1 MTVGRL
7 ALALAVWSTL
17 TSTAKAEL
25 PALEVAVMPGPNQ
38 DELVRFALAHDLVDR
53 LEPPG
58 RALVVWVDPT
68 SEQRGPRLTI
78 RVAEPPTGFVVTQL
92 EIGLAD
98 PLTPRGPTG
107 LPGSRGGPRRILTRL
122 VERSRP
128 DLAPVA
134 NDVARQLGWRV
145 RLEPPITDPEV
156 AGLLLVLPERGF
168 LREPSARSLELF
180 LRAREHRDEPLTR
193 SQLEAFL
200 TAYETAHQLRSA
212 FDDELCGA
220 SLIGAFL
227 AGDLARVE
235 AALAEENNGFELRGP
250 GLASVL
256 HLAASWPDRRQS
268 LVLFERLLTAL
279 DKAELET
286 LLEARDRAGMTPLL
300 RALSAGNDLLAQ
312 RLLRL
317 GARPQARAFDGVNV
331 IHASLRGGLVGLVP
345 TLGRRVP
352 RALTQLDGR
361 GLTPLGLAARLGLA
375 QQLGGGLGTLAPE
388 PSVDAVVGACA
399 RADLATASRW
409 VKRVPG
415 LAEQAA
421 LDALNLGRPPSHARW
436 LAEPEE
442 AAAVPLAFACAMSL
456 GRPTAAMFGAALAG
470 GRHEL
475 ASAALLAG
483 LPLDARAD
491 GQSLLHLTA
500 RYRAPAMAR
509 LLGALGGDPQAFDL
523 TLSTPLELALDGG
536 DLPTIEALLAVS
548 ARTGKL
554 APQAAMRAL
563 DRALGASADLKL
575 VRLLSA
581 SLPALGPLERARLA
595 VVLGDERSVRDLVA
609 AHPEVLGDDSGLG
622 LTLLHLAA
630 RFGQTPLIP
639 ILVSAGEP
647 LDRELA
653 PGTRWHGRE
662 LSGWTALHLAAFHG
676 HHTAY
681 QTLVRLG
688 ALQQVAADGT
698 SPEDHLR
705 FQMVDVGSIGHG
717 DWRANLDV
725 VRPADDAHAGVE
737 PEIEAPVKPA
747 ESPAGSPPQMSRPQG
762 VPRPSFIALGGGVL
776 FDEAPGAELML
787 GRASV
792 SGGRDELGSADGL
805 EAGLETCLAKA
816 ERALRRFVSDE
827 QQRLR
832 ATGDVRLALSSA
844 RGVAA
849 RLEQERRRMVVGRGP
864 EVLAVARLQAARVE
878 LAGRTSG
885 LAEGIVARALA
896 ELAQAAERAPV
907 LRLLDGPVVHALRLA
922 RALALRSRG
931 ALSEALEALDA
942 VRGEVFGA
950 PEVKGR
956 LAHWR
961 GLLLGELGRYGDAI
975 ATLRTATFLRPR
987 HLETRLSLATLL
999 GRVGAR
1005 TEARVLAKALVEET
1019 RGMRSIERP
1028 AALLIDGLLR
1038 LGDGELAAR
1047 ESVEAAVDELERGS
1061 FAHPAVGRIQLA
1073 LARLARDRGDHADA
1087 RNWLTRAQAALG
1099 VSDGEDAPMLG
1110 VALSLKGELARL
1122 EGRLDEALGLVRD
1135 GYALALPTEERELVW
1150 PIEVELARVYRA
1162 LAKSRG
1168 AAGRGAL
1175 SMAVVFGKRAVET
1188 LRWLRS
1194 QADAVS
1200 PEVAR
1205 AFTEDRIDAWREL
1218 ARDLADLGRYVEAL
1232 AVLDGLRLDEARAVS
1247 GTTRGMVEEAVAP
1260 ALQPERLAPPA
1271 SPSRELAELADLS
1284 EASRTRELTPRE
1296 KDRLAALRAAQRE
1309 RRKAFEG
1316 WLSSL
1321 EASLDKL
1328 PPKRAQ
1334 AIAALNL
1341 RDVSA
1346 LMGTLGSLARFGP
1359 RVAVLHY
1366 VFAEDHV
1373 RVVVTTARGQVGRDG
1388 NLGGEE
1394 VMALTMT
1401 LREQLVD
1408 PTSDPRPVAREL
1420 WRQLIGPIA
1429 EDLKSEQID
1438 TLFFAL
1444 DGPLRYLPMAALWD
1458 GERWLVERFRV
1469 AHLSRAA
1476 LDKLEARAGAGMAV
1490 DTIGALGAAK
1500 AVLAGYAAL
1509 PAVKDEL
1516 EGVVKV
1522 GADDPS
1528 GVMPGEIRLDEAFT
1542 REALTAMLETRA
1554 HSSYHIASHFILG
1567 PKEHESFLLLGDGG
1581 RLTLEE
1587 IRYDLRFDGVDLLAL
1602 SACNTAVGEERD
1614 GRELEGF
1621 ASLALRLGARQ
1632 VLATLWPVGDQSTG
1646 LLMQSLYRFSKDRP
1660 RPRSQ
1665 SLRLAMLGHIRGEAV
1680 TDLPASGLH
1689 AAPDWPVSTS
1699 LEGHRHP
1706 FYWAPFILIGSWL

>member
-1 MTVGRL
+1 MTCRRL

-25 PALEVAVMPGPNQ
+25 PALEVAVMPGPSR
-38 DELVRFALAHDLVDR
+38 DELIRFALAHDLLDR
-53 LEPPG
+53 LERPG
-58 RALVVWVDPT
+58 RAELVWVAPE

-78 RVAEPPTGFVVTQL
+78 RTAGPTSGSPPAQL
-92 EIGLAD
+92 ELGLSELARS
-98 PLTPRGPTG
+98 PRAP
-107 LPGSRGGPRRILTRL
+107 PRVMTRL
-122 VERSRP
+122 VTSVAT
-128 DLAPVA
+128 DLAAAA

-145 RLEPPITDPEV
+145 RAEPPLTDPEV
-156 AGLLLVLPERGF
+156 AGLLLVLPERG
-168 LREPSARSLELF
+168 LQREPSARALELF
-180 LRAREHRDEPLTR
+180 LRAREHLDEAPARPLV
-193 SQLEAFL
+193 EAFL
-200 TAYETAHQLRSA
+200 TAYQAAHA
-212 FDDELCGA
+212 IYEAHDDELCGD
-220 SLIGAFL
+220 SLVGALL
-227 AGDLARVE
+227 AGELPRVE
-235 AALAEENNGFELRGP
+235 AALSREDSALTTRGP

-256 HLAASWPDRRQS
+256 HLAATWPDRRQA
-268 LVLFERLLTAL
+268 LLLTERLLAAL
-279 DKAELET
+279 DRFDLAV
-286 LLEARDRAGMTPLL
+286 LLEARDHAGMTPLL
-300 RALSAGNDLLAQ
+300 RALSAGNDLVAQ
-312 RLLRL
+312 RLLQL
-317 GARPQARAFDGVNV
+317 GARPSVRAFDGVNV
-331 IHASLRGGLVGLVP
+331 IHASLRGGLVRLIP
-345 TLGRRVP
+345 TLARRVP
-352 RALTQLDGR
+352 RALTQRDGR
-361 GLTPLGLAARLGLA
+361 GQTPLGLAARLGLA
-375 QQLGGGLGTLAPE
+375 DSLGPLVLE
-388 PSVDAVVGACA
+388 PGADAVVGACA
-399 RADLATASRW
+399 RGDLTTASRW
-409 VKRVPG
+409 VRRAPG

-421 LDALNLGRPPSHARW
+421 LDALSLGRADSRATW

-442 AAAVPLAFACAMSL
+442 AAAAPMAFLCAMSL
-456 GRPTAAMFGAALAG
+456 GPPTAAMFGAALAD
-470 GRHEL
+470 GRDEL

-483 LPLDARAD
+483 LPLGARAG

-500 RYRAPAMAR
+500 RHRAPAMAR
-509 LLGALGGDPQAFDL
+509 LLGALGADAAAFDL

-536 DLPTIEALLAVS
+536 DLPSVEALLAVS
-548 ARTGKL
+548 ARAGKL
-554 APQAAMRAL
+554 APQAALRAL
-563 DRALGASADLKL
+563 DRALGASADPKL
-575 VRLLSA
+575 IRLLSA
-581 SLPALGPLERARLA
+581 SLPALGPLEQARLA
-595 VVLGDERSVRDLVA
+595 VVLGDERALRDLVA
-609 AHPEVLGDDSGLG
+609 AHPEVLGEDSGLG

-630 RFGQTPLIP
+630 RFGQATLIP
-639 ILVSAGEP
+639 ILASAGEP

-676 HHTAY
+676 HHGAY
-681 QTLVRLG
+681 QTLTRLG
-688 ALQQVAADGT
+688 ARQQVAADGT

-705 FQMVDVGSIGHG
+705 FQMFDVGSFGQG
-717 DWRANLDV
+717 DWRADLDV
-725 VRPADDAHAGVE
+725 VRPVDDHAGVE

-747 ESPAGSPPQMSRPQG
+747 DSPVGSPPHMSRPQG
-762 VPRPSFIALGGGVL
+762 GTRPSFIALGGGVL
-776 FDEAPGAELML
+776 FDEAPGEELTL

-805 EAGLETCLAKA
+805 ESGLESCLAMA
-816 ERALRRFVSDE
+816 QAASRRFVGDE
-827 QQRLR
+827 PQRLEAAR
-832 ATGDVRLALSSA
+832 DARFALSSA
-844 RGVAA
+844 RGFAA
-849 RLEQERRRMVVGRGP
+849 RLEHERRRMVVGRGP
-864 EVLAVARLQAARVE
+864 EVLAIARLQAARVE
-878 LAGRTSG
+878 LAGRAG
-885 LAEGIVARALA
+885 RLAERHLERALA
-896 ELAQAAERAPV
+896 ELAQAAARAPG
-907 LRLLDGPVVHALRLA
+907 LHLLDGPVAQALRLGQ
-922 RALALRSRG
+922 ALALRGRG
-931 ALSEALEALDA
+931 ALSAALEALGA

-950 PEVKGR
+950 LDVKAR

-961 GLLLGELGRYGDAI
+961 GLLLGELGRYGEAV
-975 ATLRTATFLRPR
+975 ATLRTSLILRPR
-987 HLETRLSLATLL
+987 HLETRLNLATLL

-1005 TEARVLAKALVEET
+1005 VEARTLAKALVEET
-1019 RGMRSIERP
+1019 RALRSLVRP
-1028 AALLIDGLLR
+1028 AALFIDGLLR

-1047 ESVEAAVDELERGS
+1047 EAVEAAVDELEQGR

-1087 RNWLTRAQAALG
+1087 RAWLTRARAAL
-1099 VSDGEDAPMLG
+1099 VASDGEDAPILG
-1110 VALSLKGELARL
+1110 AALSLEGEISRR
-1122 EGRLDEALGLVRD
+1122 EGRLDEALALTRE
-1135 GYALALPTEERELVW
+1135 GYGLALGSEERELVW
-1150 PIEVELARVYRA
+1150 PIELELARTYRE
-1162 LAKSRG
+1162 LAKTRG

-1175 SMAVVFGKRAVET
+1175 SMAVVLAKRAVET
-1188 LRWLRS
+1188 LRWLRT
-1194 QADAVS
+1194 QAEPVA

-1232 AVLDGLRLDEARAVS
+1232 AVLDGLRLDEARSVS
-1247 GTTRGMVEEAVAP
+1247 GTTRGMLEEAVAP
-1260 ALQPERLAPPA
+1260 ALQPERLASPTA
-1271 SPSRELAELADLS
+1271 PSRELAELADLA
-1284 EASRTRELTPRE
+1284 EASQTRELTPRE
-1296 KDRLAALRAAQRE
+1296 KERLAALRAAQRE

-1346 LMGTLGSLARFGP
+1346 LMGTLGTLSRRGP
-1359 RVAVLHY
+1359 KVAVLHY

-1388 NLGGEE
+1388 TLGGEE

-1401 LREQLVD
+1401 LREQLID
-1408 PTSDPRPVAREL
+1408 PESDPRPVAREL
-1420 WRQLIGPIA
+1420 WSQLIEPIA

-1476 LDKLEARAGAGMAV
+1476 LDKLEARAPAGPGG

-1500 AVLAGYAAL
+1500 TVLAGYAAL
-1509 PAVKDEL
+1509 PAVKEEL

-1542 REALTAMLETRA
+1542 REALVGMLEARA
-1554 HSSYHIASHFILG
+1554 HTSYHIASHFILG
-1567 PKEHESFLLLGDGG
+1567 AKEHESFLLLGDGG

-1632 VLATLWPVGDQSTG
+1632 VLATLWPVGDKSTG
-1646 LLMQSLYRFSKDRP
+1646 QLMQSLYRWSKERD

-1665 SLRLAMLGHIRGEAV
+1665 ALRLAMLGQIRGEEV
-1680 TDLPASGLH
+1680 TDLPAGGLH
-1689 AAPDWPVSTS
+1689 ASPDWPAATS
-1699 LEGHRHP
+1699 LDGHRHP
-1706 FYWAPFILIGSWL
+1706 FFWAPFILIGSWL

>member
-17 TSTAKAEL
+17 SSTASAEV
-25 PALEVAVMPGPNQ
+25 PALEVAVMPGPSQ

-53 LEPPG
+53 LDPPG
-58 RALVVWVDPT
+58 RATLVWVDPG

-78 RVAEPPTGFVVTQL
+78 RVAEPPAGFPATHL
-92 EIGLAD
+92 EVGLAD
-98 PLTPRGPTG
+98 PATPPG
-107 LPGSRGGPRRILTRL
+107 LPQRGPRRILTRL
-122 VERSRP
+122 VERSAP
-128 DLAPVA
+128 DLAVVA
-134 NDVARQLGWRV
+134 ADIGRQLGWRV
-145 RLEPPITDPEV
+145 RFEPTLVDPEV
-156 AGLLLVLPERGF
+156 AGLLLVLPERG
-168 LREPSARSLELF
+168 LSREPSVRALELF
-180 LRAREHRDEPLTR
+180 LRARERLDEPLPRTL
-193 SQLEAFL
+193 LEAWL
-200 TAYETAHQLRSA
+200 TAYEAAHRLGPV
-212 FDDELCGA
+212 FDDELCGD
-220 SLIGAFL
+220 SLIGAL
-227 AGDLARVE
+227 VAGDLPRVE
-235 AALAEENNGFELRGP
+235 AALAEDNGGFDRRGP

-256 HLAASWPDRRQS
+256 HLAASWQDRRHS
-268 LVLFERLLTAL
+268 FVLVERLLSSL
-279 DKAELET
+279 DKAELEA

-300 RALSAGNDLLAQ
+300 RALSAGNDLVAQ

-317 GARPQARAFDGVNV
+317 GARPQTRAFDGVNV
-331 IHASLRGGLVGLVP
+331 IHASLRGGLVRLVP
-345 TLGRRVP
+345 GFGRMVP
-352 RALTQLDGR
+352 RALTQRDGR
-361 GLTPLGLAARLGLA
+361 GLTPVALAARLGLA
-375 QQLGGGLGTLAPE
+375 QQLMVGLGPLATGPG
-388 PSVDAVVGACA
+388 SDAVLQACA
-399 RADLATASRW
+399 RGDLAMASRW
-409 VKRVPG
+409 VRRTPG

-421 LDALNLGRPPSHARW
+421 LDALNLGRPPSRASW

-442 AAAVPLAFACAMSL
+442 AAARPLAFSCALSL
-456 GRPTAAMFGAALAG
+456 GRPTAAMFGAALAD
-470 GRHEL
+470 GRPEL

-491 GQSLLHLTA
+491 GQSLLHLAA
-500 RYRAPAMAR
+500 RHRAPAMAR
-509 LLGALGGDPQAFDL
+509 LLGALGGDPRAFDL

-536 DLPTIEALLAVS
+536 DLPTVEALLAVS
-548 ARTGKL
+548 TRAEEL
-554 APQAAMRAL
+554 PPQAAMRAL
-563 DRALGASADLKL
+563 DRALAASADPKL

-581 SLPALGPLERARLA
+581 SLPALGPLEQARLA
-595 VVLGDERSVRDLVA
+595 VVLGDERSLRDLVA

-622 LTLLHLAA
+622 LTLIHLAA
-630 RFGQTPLIP
+630 RFGQAPLIP
-639 ILVSAGEP
+639 ILASAGES

-676 HHTAY
+676 HHAAY
-681 QTLVRLG
+681 QTVLRLG
-688 ALQQVAADGT
+688 ASPQVAADGT

-705 FQMVDVGSIGHG
+705 FQMVDVGSIGQG
-717 DWRANLDV
+717 DWRADLDV
-725 VRPADDAHAGVE
+725 VRPSDDAHAGE
-737 PEIEAPVKPA
+737 GPEIESPIKPNESAPVGHGQA
-747 ESPAGSPPQMSRPQG
+747 SRPQSRH
-762 VPRPSFIALGGGVL
+762 RPSFIALGGGVL
-776 FDEAPGAELML
+776 FDEAPGDELAL

-805 EAGLETCLAKA
+805 ESGLETCIAKA
-816 ERALRRFVSDE
+816 ERASRRFVSDE
-827 QQRLR
+827 EQRLQ
-832 ATGDVRLALSSA
+832 AIGDARLALSSA
-844 RGVAA
+844 RGFAA
-849 RLEQERRRMVVGRGP
+849 RLERERRRMVVGRGP

-878 LAGRTSG
+878 LLGHASG
-885 LAEGIVARALA
+885 LAESVLRGALVELEQAAARAPA
-896 ELAQAAERAPV
+896 
-907 LRLLDGPVVHALRLA
+907 LRLLDGTAAQALRLGQV
-922 RALALRSRG
+922 LALRSSG
-931 ALSEALEALDA
+931 ALSAALEALDA
-942 VRGEVFGA
+942 VRAEVFGA
-950 PEVKGR
+950 LDVKGR

-961 GLLLGELGRYGDAI
+961 GLLLGELGRYSDAI
-975 ATLRTATFLRPR
+975 ATLKAAIFLRPG
-987 HLETRLSLATLL
+987 HLETRLNLATLL

-1005 TEARVLAKALVEET
+1005 TEARTLAKALVEET

-1028 AALLIDGLLR
+1028 AALLLDGLLR

-1047 ESVEAAVDELERGS
+1047 ESVAEAVEELERTS

-1073 LARLARDRGDHADA
+1073 LARLARDRGDLADA
-1087 RNWLTRAQAALG
+1087 RNWLTRAQAALAT
-1099 VSDGEDAPMLG
+1099 SDGEDAPILG

-1135 GYALALPTEERELVW
+1135 GYALALPSEERELVW

-1162 LAKSRG
+1162 LAKRRG
-1168 AAGRGAL
+1168 EAGRGAL

-1188 LRWLRS
+1188 LRWLRL
-1194 QADAVS
+1194 QADGVS
-1200 PEVAR
+1200 PEAAR
-1205 AFTEDRIDAWREL
+1205 AFTEDRIHAWREL

-1232 AVLDGLRLDEARAVS
+1232 AVLDGLRQDEARAVS
-1247 GTTRGMVEEAVAP
+1247 GTTRGRLEEAVAP
-1260 ALQPERLAPPA
+1260 ALQPERLAPPT

-1296 KDRLAALRAAQRE
+1296 KERLAALRAAQRE

-1321 EASLDKL
+1321 EATLDKL

-1388 NLGGEE
+1388 SLGGEE

-1420 WRQLIGPIA
+1420 WSQLIEPIA
-1429 EDLKSEQID
+1429 EDLKNEQID

-1476 LDKLEARAGAGMAV
+1476 LDKLEARAGAGAAT
-1490 DTIGALGAAK
+1490 DTVGALGAAK
-1500 AVLAGYAAL
+1500 TVLAGYAAL
-1509 PAVKDEL
+1509 PAVRDEL

-1542 REALTAMLETRA
+1542 REALTAMLEARA

-1567 PKEHESFLLLGDGG
+1567 PKEHDSFLLLGDGG

-1646 LLMQSLYRFSKDRP
+1646 LLMQSLYRFSKERP

-1665 SLRLAMLGHIRGEAV
+1665 SLRLAMLGHIRGEEVA
-1680 TDLPASGLH
+1680 DLAAGGLH
-1689 AAPDWPVSTS
+1689 ASPDWPATTS